1 MPDIDPT
8 VAEARAL
15 LIDAAAGLDAI
26 AFELIG
32 LHDSW
37 HADGAPAPSLAWLA
51 GLIGQLGWWNGRFT
65 NAVVAL
71 SPGD

>member
-1 MPDIDPT
+1 MTSIDLN
-8 VAEARAL
+8 VVDARAL
-15 LIDAAAGLDAI
+15 LSDAAAGVDDI
-26 AFELIG
+26 ARQLIG

-37 HADGAPAPSLAWLA
+37 EADGVPTDTLAWLA

-65 NAVVAL
+65 SAAVAL